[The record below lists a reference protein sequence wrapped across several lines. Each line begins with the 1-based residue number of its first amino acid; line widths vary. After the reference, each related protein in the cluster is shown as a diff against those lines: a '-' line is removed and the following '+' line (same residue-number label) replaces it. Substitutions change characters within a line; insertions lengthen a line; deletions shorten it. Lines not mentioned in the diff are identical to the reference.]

1 MSAISATAV
10 SAAMSKLRTIFN
22 LALALTLPYIINS
35 KMSVDII
42 LFMFSYELFFSKVS
56 VSKSY
61 GLLQDPAS

>member
-1 MSAISATAV
+1 MSAISTTAV